1 MKENHSS
8 QNAQESGTSSF
19 TRLRSKLSFER
30 MVEMGAKMGMENPH
44 LPRILFTLQPS
55 TVNAALACRI
65 EKCAQLQKSFP
76 SLPFRC
82 HSQRLLFRSL
92 VRKGNDLNIISI
104 KSTENTDAGTIFAN
118 NYEDLFVILKVKITS
133 VLQYSPIYRATC
145 IYPRRAI

>member
-65 EKCAQLQKSFP
+65 EKCA
-76 SLPFRC
+76 
-82 HSQRLLFRSL
+82 
-92 VRKGNDLNIISI
+92 
-104 KSTENTDAGTIFAN
+104 
-118 NYEDLFVILKVKITS
+118 
-133 VLQYSPIYRATC
+133 
-145 IYPRRAI
+145 